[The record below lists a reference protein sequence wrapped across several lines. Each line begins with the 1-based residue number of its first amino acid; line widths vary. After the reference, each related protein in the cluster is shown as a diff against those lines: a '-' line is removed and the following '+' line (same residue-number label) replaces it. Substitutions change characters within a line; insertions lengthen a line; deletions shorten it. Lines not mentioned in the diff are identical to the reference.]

1 VFAPETPHRSP
12 RRRACNPARLTRRGL
27 VLGAPAA
34 FAARLLPAVAAAA
47 NARHAIAMHGEP
59 ALAPGFAAFR
69 YVNPD
74 APKSGRL
81 VQGVLG
87 TFDSLNPFIVKGI
100 ALPQLR
106 GLVFESLM
114 ARGYDEPFTLYG
126 LLAQSVETD
135 ADRSYVTF
143 TLDPRAAFADGRA
156 VTADDV
162 IFSWQLLR
170 DHGRP
175 NFRTYYVKVAGASAT
190 AERTVR
196 FDLSGSDDRELPLI
210 LGLMPILPQH
220 AVDPARFEETTL
232 APPVGSGPY
241 RIMEADAGRS
251 MTLRRNPDYWGRG
264 LAVNR
269 GFFNFDTLRYDFYR
283 DANSHM
289 EAFKAGLYDVRSE
302 IDPGRWET
310 AYDFPAVRDGRVVKE
325 EFPYG
330 LPKVMTALVF
340 NMRRAVFADVRVR
353 EAISLLFDFEWL
365 NRTFFFGRYR
375 RTASFFED
383 SELSAR
389 GRPADAAERA
399 LLAPYPGAVREDVL
413 EGTWSPPASD
423 GSGRD
428 REALRR
434 ALALFRDAGYELT
447 GTLLRRRNGGE
458 PFGFEFL
465 VAEKDQERLA
475 IAFAQSLRR
484 AGIELRI
491 RTVDAVQY
499 DRRRTDFD
507 FDMIEYR
514 WDQSLSP
521 GNEQAFYWGSAAA
534 DEPGSRNYMGLRSAA
549 ADAMIAALLKARE
562 RAEFVAAVRA
572 LDRVLMSGIFVIPL
586 YHLPAQWVA
595 RWSAIRHPNA
605 TSVSGYLP
613 ETWWRDPEKP

>member
-1 VFAPETPHRSP
+1 MP
-12 RRRACNPARLTRRGL
+12 
-27 VLGAPAA
+27 
-34 FAARLLPAVAAAA
+34 AAAA
-47 NARHAIAMHGEP
+47 ATNARRAIAMHGEP
-59 ALAPGFAAFR
+59 ALEEGFAAFR

-74 APKSGRL
+74 APKGGRL

-87 TFDSLNPFIVKGI
+87 TFDSLNPFIVKGL

-114 ARGYDEPFTLYG
+114 ARGYDEPFTLYR
-126 LLAQSVETD
+126 LLAQSIETD
-135 ADRSYVTF
+135 AERSYVTF

-156 VTADDV
+156 VTASDI

-175 NFRTYYVKVAGASAT
+175 NFRTYYVKVTGATAT

-196 FDLSGSDDRELPLI
+196 FDLVGSADRELPLI
-210 LGLMPILPQH
+210 LGLMPILPRH
-220 AVDPARFEETTL
+220 ATDPARFEDTTL
-232 APPVGSGPY
+232 APPLGSGPY
-241 RIMEADAGRS
+241 RVAEADAGRS
-251 MTLRRNPDYWGRG
+251 LTLRRNPDYWGRE
-264 LAVNR
+264 LATNR
-269 GFFNFDTLRYDFYR
+269 GFFNFETLRYDFYR
-283 DANSHM
+283 DVNSHM

-340 NMRRAVFADVRVR
+340 NTRRAAFADIRVR

-399 LLAPYPGAVREDVL
+399 LLAPYPGAVREDVR
-413 EGTWSPPASD
+413 EGTWSPPVSD

-428 REALRR
+428 RETLRR
-434 ALALFRDAGYELT
+434 ALALVRDAGYELA
-447 GTLLRRRNGGE
+447 GTVLRRRGGE

-465 VAEKDQERLA
+465 VAERDQERLA
-475 IAFAQSLRR
+475 TAFAQNLRR

-499 DRRRTDFD
+499 DRRRTEFD

-562 RAEFVAAVRA
+562 RAEFTAAVRA
-572 LDRVLMSGIFVIPL
+572 LDRVLMSAIFVIPL
-586 YHLPAQWVA
+586 YHVPTQWVA
-595 RWSAIRHPNA
+595 RWAAIRHPDA
-605 TSVSGYLP
+605 TSLSGYLP
-613 ETWWRDPEKP
+613 ETWWRDPEKAVKVP

>member
-1 VFAPETPHRSP
+1 VLV
-12 RRRACNPARLTRRGL
+12 ARLMPT
-27 VLGAPAA
+27 
-34 FAARLLPAVAAAA
+34 AAAA
-47 NARHAIAMHGEP
+47 TNARHAIAMHGEP
-59 ALAPGFAAFR
+59 ALTDGFAAFR
-69 YVNPD
+69 YVNPE
-74 APKSGRL
+74 APKGGRL

-87 TFDSLNPFIVKGI
+87 TFDSLNPFIVKGL

-126 LLAQSVETD
+126 LLAQSIETD
-135 ADRSYVTF
+135 AERSYVTF
-143 TLDPRAAFADGRA
+143 TLDPRAAFADGKA

-175 NFRTYYVKVAGASAT
+175 NFRTYYVKVAGATVA

-220 AVDPARFEETTL
+220 AIDPARFEETTL

-241 RIMEADAGRS
+241 RVTEADAGRS
-251 MTLRRNPDYWGRG
+251 MTLRRNLDYWGRD

-289 EAFKAGLYDVRSE
+289 EAFKAGLYDLRSE

-340 NMRRAVFADVRVR
+340 NTRRPVFADIRVR
-353 EAISLLFDFEWL
+353 EAISLLLDFEWL

-389 GRPADAAERA
+389 GRPADATERA
-399 LLAPYPGAVREDVL
+399 LLAPFPDAVRQDVL
-413 EGTWSPPASD
+413 DGTWSPPVSD

-428 REALRR
+428 RDALRR
-434 ALALFRDAGYELT
+434 ALALFRDAGYELA
-447 GTLLRRRNGGE
+447 GTVLRRRAGTGAGAGGAGGAGE
-458 PFGFEFL
+458 PFGFEIL

-475 IAFAQSLRR
+475 LAFAQSLRR

-491 RTVDAVQY
+491 RMVDAVQY

-562 RAEFVAAVRA
+562 RGEFTAAVRA
-572 LDRVLMSGIFVIPL
+572 LDRVLMSGILIIPL

-595 RWSAIRHPNA
+595 RWAAIRHPDA